1 MIKDVN
7 KIPDLLESIPKE
19 KKNIL
24 KLSGAFL
31 EGKIKEKI
39 TEGDPSWASLKPE
52 TIKRK
57 GSSKPLIDTG
67 KLRASITHK
76 VENSKALVGVFGS
89 EQALIAAVHEFGS
102 PKKNI
107 PERSFLRKTFDEQ
120 KEKIEKLI
128 DAEIEKVLRRYVFH
142 A

>member
-7 KIPDLLESIPKE
+7 KIPNLLNSLEKE
-19 KKNIL
+19 KEEIL
-24 KLSGAFL
+24 KKAGAFL
-31 EGKIKEKI
+31 EGAIKETI
-39 TEGDPSWASLKPE
+39 TKGRSEWPPLKPE

-76 VENSKALVGVFGS
+76 VEGDVVKVGVFGE

-107 PERSFLRKTFDEQ
+107 PQRSFMRVTADE
-120 KEKIEKLI
+120 KEKDVQRLVDE
-128 DAEIEKVLRRYVFH
+128 EVEKVIKRNTLRW
-142 A
+142 